1 MTCRLAFLLDI
12 ATVKSMKILCV
23 QRTEVMPR
31 DRTLAEKEPAK
42 FAALLIERLQQVK
55 NDRDSVEKVMQ
66 SINQTK
72 VCSRI
77 MYVLYGLW
85 LVRSNSC
92 ESLWMYQS

>member
-1 MTCRLAFLLDI
+1 MCT
-12 ATVKSMKILCV
+12 V

-31 DRTLAEKEPAK
+31 DRNLAEKEPAK

-72 VCSRI
+72 VCNGIICLYRAGGLRGRI
-77 MYVLYGLW
+77 HVNLSGCADCKLSMKVH
-85 LVRSNSC
+85 
-92 ESLWMYQS
+92 